1 MKVKCNVLD
10 RQFFQYQQ
18 EYEEAA
24 LRVLRSGWYVL
35 GNEVKQF
42 EEEFAAFTGRKYCVG
57 LNSGLDAL
65 IMSVRALGIGQGD
78 EVIVQ
83 ANTYIATVLG
93 ITENGAIPVF
103 VEPDEYYNID
113 ADKIEAAITDKT
125 KAIMVVHLYGQA
137 SNMGKIMGI
146 SKKYNLPVIEDCA
159 QSHGACFDGKMT
171 GSFGISGCF
180 SFYPT
185 KNLGAFGD
193 AGAIVTDDKDFADK
207 VRMMRNYGS
216 RIKYY
221 NEIEGLN
228 SRLDEMQAALL
239 RVKLQHI
246 KELNQERVV
255 LADRYT
261 KGITNEYIVKPELHK
276 FASVAFEDVC
286 REFVRKMQKNNE
298 LPFRYSKMG
307 RWTGKTTIRDK
318 NTANGLRIG
327 ETEIDIL
334 CIDQKAENYL
344 VGECKFK
351 KEAFTYAEYL
361 NTLAKLTPLK
371 EKTQFYYALFSE
383 NGFDEKIT
391 ADTKSSGTLL
401 FSLEQIVNYS

>member
-1 MKVKCNVLD
+1 MEVKCNVLD

-65 IMSVRALGIGQGD
+65 IMSVRCLGIGKGD

-93 ITENGAIPVF
+93 ITENGATPVF

-113 ADKIEAAITDKT
+113 TDKIEAAITDKT

-137 SNMGKIMGI
+137 SNMGKVVKIAE
-146 SKKYNLPVIEDCA
+146 KYNLPVIEDCA

-193 AGAIVTDDKDFADK
+193 AGAIVTDDRDFADK
-207 VRMMRNYGS
+207 IRMMRNYGS
-216 RIKYY
+216 KIKYH
-221 NEIEGLN
+221 NEIEGVN
-228 SRLDEMQAALL
+228 SRLDEMQATLL
-239 RVKLQHI
+239 RVKLTHI
-246 KELNQERVV
+246 DELNKERVV
-255 LADRYT
+255 LAERYT
-261 KGITNEYIVKPELHK
+261 IGITNPRIIKPELRK
-276 FASVAFEDVC
+276 DASSIFHQYV
-286 REFVRKMQKNNE
+286 
-298 LPFRYSKMG
+298 
-307 RWTGKTTIRDK
+307 IR
-318 NTANGLRIG
+318 
-327 ETEIDIL
+327 
-334 CIDQKAENYL
+334 
-344 VGECKFK
+344 CKDRDRLQ
-351 KEAFTYAEYL
+351 EYL
-361 NTLAKLTPLK
+361 KEHGIQTQIHYPIPPHLAECYHRLGHKEGEYPITERYAKEMISLPLYTGMTWEEQDYVIEKLNEFL
-371 EKTQFYYALFSE
+371 
-383 NGFDEKIT
+383 
-391 ADTKSSGTLL
+391 
-401 FSLEQIVNYS
+401 

>member
-137 SNMGKIMGI
+137 IYLHQSDYN
-146 SKKYNLPVIEDCA
+146 NLPGVNQA
-159 QSHGACFDGKMT
+159 NTYHFQF
-171 GSFGISGCF
+171 FL
-180 SFYPT
+180 SFYHTVPVN
-185 KNLGAFGD
+185 KHPEMPQLHPRLPHNSS
-193 AGAIVTDDKDFADK
+193 DK
-207 VRMMRNYGS
+207 
-216 RIKYY
+216 
-221 NEIEGLN
+221 
-228 SRLDEMQAALL
+228 
-239 RVKLQHI
+239 
-246 KELNQERVV
+246 
-255 LADRYT
+255 
-261 KGITNEYIVKPELHK
+261 
-276 FASVAFEDVC
+276 
-286 REFVRKMQKNNE
+286 
-298 LPFRYSKMG
+298 
-307 RWTGKTTIRDK
+307 
-318 NTANGLRIG
+318 
-327 ETEIDIL
+327 
-334 CIDQKAENYL
+334 
-344 VGECKFK
+344 
-351 KEAFTYAEYL
+351 
-361 NTLAKLTPLK
+361 
-371 EKTQFYYALFSE
+371 
-383 NGFDEKIT
+383 
-391 ADTKSSGTLL
+391 
-401 FSLEQIVNYS
+401 

>member
-65 IMSVRALGIGQGD
+65 IMSVRALGISQGD

-103 VEPDEYYNID
+103 VEPDECYNID
-113 ADKIEAAITDKT
+113 ADKIEVAITDKT

-216 RIKYY
+216 SIKYY

-255 LADRYT
+255 LAERYT
-261 KGITNEYIVKPELHK
+261 KGITNEYIVKPEIRNGANSIFHQYVIRCKDRSNLQKYLEEQGIQTQIHYPVPPHLAECYERLGHK
-276 FASVAFEDVC
+276 RGDYPITEQYA
-286 REFVRKMQKNNE
+286 NE
-298 LPFRYSKMG
+298 VLSLPIY
-307 RWTGKTTIRDK
+307 TGMTWEEQDYVIEK
-318 NTANGLRIG
+318 
-327 ETEIDIL
+327 
-334 CIDQKAENYL
+334 
-344 VGECKFK
+344 
-351 KEAFTYAEYL
+351 L
-361 NTLAKLTPLK
+361 NTFKNSMNK
-371 EKTQFYYALFSE
+371 GEINDF
-383 NGFDEKIT
+383 
-391 ADTKSSGTLL
+391 KS
-401 FSLEQIVNYS
+401 

>member
-65 IMSVRALGIGQGD
+65 IMSVRALGISQGD

-93 ITENGAIPVF
+93 ITENGATPVF

-137 SNMGKIMGI
+137 SNMGKIMEI
-146 SKKYNLPVIEDCA
+146 TKKYNLPVIEDCA

-193 AGAIVTDDKDFADK
+193 AGAIVTDDKNFADK

-261 KGITNEYIVKPELHK
+261 KGITNEYIVKPEIRNGANNIFHQYVIRCKDRSNLQKYLEEQGIQTQIHYPVPPHLAECYERLGHK
-276 FASVAFEDVC
+276 RGDYPITEQYA
-286 REFVRKMQKNNE
+286 NE
-298 LPFRYSKMG
+298 VLSLPIY
-307 RWTGKTTIRDK
+307 TGMTWEEQDYVIEK
-318 NTANGLRIG
+318 
-327 ETEIDIL
+327 
-334 CIDQKAENYL
+334 
-344 VGECKFK
+344 
-351 KEAFTYAEYL
+351 L
-361 NTLAKLTPLK
+361 NTFKNSMNK
-371 EKTQFYYALFSE
+371 GEINDF
-383 NGFDEKIT
+383 
-391 ADTKSSGTLL
+391 KS
-401 FSLEQIVNYS
+401 